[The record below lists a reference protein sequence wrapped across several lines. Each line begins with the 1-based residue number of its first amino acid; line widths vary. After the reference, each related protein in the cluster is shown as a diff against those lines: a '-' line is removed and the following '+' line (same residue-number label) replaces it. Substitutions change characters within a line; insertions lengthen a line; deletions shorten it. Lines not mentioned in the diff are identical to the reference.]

1 MTSVVSPPSLPAFQ
15 LLGQPVELSHI
26 ERELQVLFMDDSGD
40 ADSPNA
46 GGIARASLI
55 NLALYNENQ
64 GELERDA
71 SVLAEL
77 TSEAACRSLLISADT
92 RHPELSARA
101 WIQAHC
107 QIDRTGEK

>member
-1 MTSVVSPPSLPAFQ
+1 
-15 LLGQPVELSHI
+15 
-26 ERELQVLFMDDSGD
+26 RELQTLFMDEGAG

-64 GELERDA
+64 EELERDA

-77 TSEAACRSLLISADT
+77 TSEAACRSLLISTET

-107 QIDRTGEK
+107 QINRNGEKSVCSEQISFFLTGNSP